1 MLSKQYL
8 GLIML
13 IVFWGSA
20 FPIIKLTLI
29 FMSPLVIALIRVVVG
44 GTILYLYVRKLEYGV
59 KESISALLNIGIFLI
74 LLNLGIQYASNPGLA
89 STLIYTQP
97 VFVLVLSSLILKEKL
112 NALQVLGTLVAFLG
126 VLSTVGIT
134 GFNIGSL
141 IALLG
146 GFIWALGTLYYR
158 IYLREKDVLA
168 LNSYMSLFS
177 TLFILPIS
185 LTDFRIDPS
194 IEGIGLALLVS
205 ITSQALGFI
214 LWFNAVKSIGPIKA
228 STFVLL
234 VPVSSYFFSY
244 LILNEVPTISEVV
257 GSAVTL
263 LGVFLTFLPG
273 VLIKKA

>member
-1 MLSKQYL
+1 
-8 GLIML
+8 
-13 IVFWGSA
+13 
-20 FPIIKLTLI
+20 
-29 FMSPLVIALIRVVVG
+29 MSPLVIALIRVVVG